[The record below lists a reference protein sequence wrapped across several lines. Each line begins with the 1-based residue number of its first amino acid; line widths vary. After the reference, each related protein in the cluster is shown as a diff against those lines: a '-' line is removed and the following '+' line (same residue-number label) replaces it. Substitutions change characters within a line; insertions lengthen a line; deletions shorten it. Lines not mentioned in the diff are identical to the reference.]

1 MECSFVYRSVIS
13 ILFVF
18 LTRAAGKPVFYTSAC
33 LLLGVD
39 RAELDTQSLHNNKK
53 RLAVELSYKVRGGG
67 TGQSWTPRASTTT
80 RSGWL
85 LSSPTR

>member
-1 MECSFVYRSVIS
+1 MELDTQSLHNNKKRLAVELSYKVR
-13 ILFVF
+13 
-18 LTRAAGKPVFYTSAC
+18 G
-33 LLLGVD
+33 GGD

-53 RLAVELSYKVRGGG
+53 RLAVELSYKVRGGI
-67 TGQSWTPRASTTT
+67 GQSWTPRASTTT